1 MNRESVTERV
11 YRELRTDI
19 IRQKYTSNMFLLEK
33 TVCEN
38 YNCSKATAGEA
49 LHQLC
54 ECGILESYPRKG
66 YMLRIPQSREFTQIQ
81 RLRMAIEGMEIHQI
95 IRTCSDEA
103 IRARFCS
110 PESDLHRMDNE
121 TFHLTLA
128 GMLEDDRLMHIMENL
143 MAVVIFTYAATP
155 FYSSEEDIG
164 NQHEALIQAILDR
177 DEPRAQRIL
186 REDLQYSEE

>member
-1 MNRESVTERV
+1 MKKESVTDRV

-19 IRQKYTSNMFLLEK
+19 IRQKYTGNMFLLEK

-38 YNCSKATAGEA
+38 YGCSKATAGEV

-66 YMLRIPQSREFTQIQ
+66 YILHIPQSREFLQIQ
-81 RLRMAIEGMEIHQI
+81 RMRMAIEGMEIHWI
-95 IRTCSDEA
+95 IRNCSDEA
-103 IRARFCS
+103 IKAKFCA
-110 PESDLHRMDNE
+110 PDTDLHQMDNE

-128 GMLEDDRLMHIMENL
+128 TMMEDDRLLHIMENL

-155 FYSSEEDIG
+155 FFSSEDDIG
-164 NQHEALIQAILDR
+164 NQHEALIQAILHR
-177 DEPRAQRIL
+177 DEPLALSIL
-186 REDLQYSEE
+186 RLDLQYTEE

>member
-1 MNRESVTERV
+1 
-11 YRELRTDI
+11 
-19 IRQKYTSNMFLLEK
+19 
-33 TVCEN
+33 
-38 YNCSKATAGEA
+38 
-49 LHQLC
+49 
-54 ECGILESYPRKG
+54 
-66 YMLRIPQSREFTQIQ
+66 MLRIPQSREFIQIQ

>member
-66 YMLRIPQSREFTQIQ
+66 YMLRIPQSREFIQIQ
-81 RLRMAIEGMEIHQI
+81 RLRK
-95 IRTCSDEA
+95 A

>member
-1 MNRESVTERV
+1 MTRESVTERV

-19 IRQKYTSNMFLLEK
+19 IRQKYTANMFLLEK

-49 LHQLC
+49 LHLLC
-54 ECGILESYPRKG
+54 ECGILESCPRKG
-66 YMLRIPQSREFTQIQ
+66 YVLHIPQGREFVQIQ

-95 IRTCSDEA
+95 IRDCSDEA

-110 PESDLHRMDNE
+110 PQSDLHQMDNE
-121 TFHLTLA
+121 TFHLALA
-128 GMLEDDRLMHIMENL
+128 GMLEDDRLTHIMENL

-155 FYSSEEDIG
+155 FYSSEADIG
-164 NQHEALIQAILDR
+164 NQHEALIQAILER
-177 DEPRAQRIL
+177 NEPLALSIL
-186 REDLQYSEE
+186 RADLQYNEE

>member
-1 MNRESVTERV
+1 MIFLSCASSFKHGLRLMTRV
-11 YRELRTDI
+11 SCKKA
-19 IRQKYTSNMFLLEK
+19 RQYASGIALPFPFLLSGALI
-33 TVCEN
+33 CR
-38 YNCSKATAGEA
+38 SRTAGA
-49 LHQLC
+49 
-54 ECGILESYPRKG
+54 GS
-66 YMLRIPQSREFTQIQ
+66 
-81 RLRMAIEGMEIHQI
+81 IHQI